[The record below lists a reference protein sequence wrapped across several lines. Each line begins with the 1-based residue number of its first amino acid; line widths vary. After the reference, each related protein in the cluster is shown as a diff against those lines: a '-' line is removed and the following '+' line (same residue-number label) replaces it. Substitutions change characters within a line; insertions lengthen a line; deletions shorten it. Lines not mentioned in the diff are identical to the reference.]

1 MPEWFGRCTLYLL
14 LLVGLGNAPLHAEP
28 RNVAP
33 GFPGMPKGAAIVV
46 MQPDIEL
53 FSLSA
58 GGITE
63 PRADW
68 TEDALKH
75 VHGALSHKAAGLGLT
90 VRELSEEDA
99 DELAEINALHAAVAR
114 SISTHHMSGGNLS
127 LPTKDGKLDWTL
139 GDAVVPI
146 HDKTGSDYA
155 LFIWMRDSY
164 ASAERKVAMVALAL
178 LGVGITAGFQVGYA
192 SLVDLRSGQVLW
204 FNQLVR
210 GTGDL
215 REAAPAAETV
225 SALLKDFP
233 ETK

>member
-1 MPEWFGRCTLYLL
+1 MREPIGRLAWSLL
-14 LLVGLGNAPLHAEP
+14 MLLAIGIGTARAES
-28 RNVAP
+28 RNVAT
-33 GFPGMPKGAAIVV
+33 GFPGLPTGAAIVV

-68 TEDALKH
+68 TEAALRYIK
-75 VHGALSHKAAGLGLT
+75 GALTHKAAGLGLA
-90 VRELSEEDA
+90 VHELSEDDA

-114 SISTHHMSGGNLS
+114 AISIHHMSGGNLS
-127 LPTKDGKLDWTL
+127 LPTKDGKLDWSL
-139 GDAVVPI
+139 GDAVAALQ
-146 HDKTGSDYA
+146 DKTGSDYA

-215 REAAPAAETV
+215 REPEPAAETV